1 MFTVINGKKD
11 ETIKKRKELRNKK
24 RDIYFRCFAKNVVA
38 QDYNKLLSAIF
49 CGVRYVNFYDLTP
62 EVTYKELKDLFNFI
76 VMLKNIMRYITVNDL
91 ISLFPIIK
99 EYNGEKFEC
108 KDYFS
113 TKKYLETL
121 NLENCLLENIDDFLW
136 NYYNQ
141 DLMNLSIKELLILDK
156 LRKYEGEKGLMEEW
170 TDMMGV
176 PSYIINEK
184 QGYIYNRQT
193 KKTEPYRKA
202 YPKYLKI
209 IR

>member
-99 EYNGEKFEC
+99 
-108 KDYFS
+108 
-113 TKKYLETL
+113 
-121 NLENCLLENIDDFLW
+121 
-136 NYYNQ
+136 
-141 DLMNLSIKELLILDK
+141 
-156 LRKYEGEKGLMEEW
+156 
-170 TDMMGV
+170 
-176 PSYIINEK
+176 
-184 QGYIYNRQT
+184 
-193 KKTEPYRKA
+193 
-202 YPKYLKI
+202 
-209 IR
+209 